1 MDYHALATEFGWA
14 AVILGLG
21 GASAQF
27 RRARRLGVE
36 GISTATWVLF
46 VFMGFFWIT
55 YGVVA
60 RSSEVIVGSVIV
72 MPFQLAIVFR
82 LQPWKSPQVV
92 LRSFTFFV
100 VACVMPTLLWGW
112 VGGVYGTG
120 VAMVVNRGP
129 QILELIREEDASGVS
144 VTSWLLGV
152 AGTVLW
158 VAYYQT
164 VGLWAA
170 LISTAFAGL
179 ANLIIAMLATWR
191 HLQARQRLTADEV
204 FAF

>member
-1 MDYHALATEFGWA
+1 MDYHALATDFGWG
-14 AVILGLG
+14 AVLLGLG

-27 RRARRLGVE
+27 QRARRLGVE

-46 VFMGFFWIT
+46 VFMGCFWIT
-55 YGVVA
+55 YGVAA
-60 RSSEVIVGSVIV
+60 RSSEVVVGSLIV
-72 MPFQLAIVFR
+72 LPFQLAIVFR

-92 LRSFTFFV
+92 LRSFAFFV
-100 VACVMPTLLWGW
+100 MACVMPTLLWGW

-144 VTSWLLGV
+144 ATSWLLGV
-152 AGTVLW
+152 AGTMLW
-158 VAYYQT
+158 VAYYQS

-179 ANLIIAMLATWR
+179 ANLTIALLATWR
-191 HLQARQRLTADEV
+191 HRQTRQSLTADEV